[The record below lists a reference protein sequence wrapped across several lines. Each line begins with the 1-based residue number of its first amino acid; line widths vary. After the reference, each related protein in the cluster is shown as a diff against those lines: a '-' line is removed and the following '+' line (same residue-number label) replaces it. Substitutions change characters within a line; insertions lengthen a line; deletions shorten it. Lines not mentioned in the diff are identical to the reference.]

1 MQLHLRELQKPWIYL
16 RQSWILLQGRRWEDG
31 ERIMTLIFQIK
42 LGISTRS
49 FNRFFLGGVS
59 QTTVW
64 GLQCALLSPFWL
76 WNWLIDWFSSP
87 PPSFYLTQISHA
99 LSNYFLKMLTRVQ
112 AGWEGEHICSLAVT
126 NLCQLQNYK
135 SIRVGILH
143 RYILSVFAKPCFLT
157 YNVKWWMPTTW
168 D

>member
-76 WNWLIDWFSSP
+76 WNWLIVFQPSTFFLLDTNKAPFCQITFS
-87 PPSFYLTQISHA
+87 
-99 LSNYFLKMLTRVQ
+99 MLTRVQ
-112 AGWEGEHICSLAVT
+112 AGWEEEHICSLAVT